1 MGNNRRD
8 YPFVE
13 AQLRKQTFGVLTT
26 VSPVGH
32 PQTTGILYGIS
43 PPGNPLRLYMLTE
56 REFLKV
62 RNIEKSPKVSFL
74 VPYPH
79 HYFRFVPASCISF
92 QGIAEILPAD
102 NAEAR
107 ASFEGNRILRMNLEE
122 GAKTEGVV
130 FISIR
135 PTRSMHCYGVGFG
148 LMEMAKNP
156 HALGYSVEIPS
167 DRT

>member
-1 MGNNRRD
+1 MPVDRRD
-8 YPFVE
+8 YPFIE

-26 VSPVGH
+26 VSPAGH

-43 PPGNPLRLYMLTE
+43 LPGAPLRLYMLTE
-56 REFLKV
+56 RSFLKV

-79 HYFRFVPASCISF
+79 HFLRFVPASCISF
-92 QGIAEILPAD
+92 QGAAEILPAD
-102 NAEAR
+102 DPAAR
-107 ASFEGNRILRMNLEE
+107 ASFEGSRILRMNLEE
-122 GAKTEGVV
+122 GAKTESVV

-148 LMEMAKNP
+148 LMEKARNP
-156 HALGYSVEIPS
+156 HALGYSVEIPA